1 MSTSKKQF
9 QTIDEYIAT
18 FPENVQDILQ
28 ELRKVIQ
35 EATPEAEEAISYG
48 MPTFKLKGNLVHFA
62 AYEHHIGFYPA
73 PSGIEA
79 FKEEL
84 SPYKGGKGSV
94 QFPLDKPVPLDLVEK
109 IVIFRVGEN
118 LKKNK
123 FNKNCINGPKVT

>member
-1 MSTSKKQF
+1 MSTSRKQF

-28 ELRKVIQ
+28 EIRKVIR
-35 EATPEAEEAISYG
+35 ESAPEAEEAISYG
-48 MPTFKLKGNLVHFA
+48 MPTFKLNGNLVHFA
-62 AYEHHIGFYPA
+62 AYDKHIGFYPA

-94 QFPLDKPVPLDLVEK
+94 QFPIDKPLPLDLVEK
-109 IVIFRVGEN
+109 IVIFRVKEN
-118 LKKNK
+118 LKKK
-123 FNKNCINGPKVT
+123 